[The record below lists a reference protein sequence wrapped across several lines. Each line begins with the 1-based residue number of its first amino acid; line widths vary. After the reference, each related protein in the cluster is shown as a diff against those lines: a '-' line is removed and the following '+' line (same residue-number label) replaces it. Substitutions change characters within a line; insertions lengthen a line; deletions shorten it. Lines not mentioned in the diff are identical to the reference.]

1 MATKTHAGQVGYI
14 RSLNDLFVVIRLTSE
29 QRPGAGQTLTIV
41 DKPEVILLVEAS
53 TEDTVY
59 CLNIFGSPNI
69 QQHDVV
75 LVGDQS
81 IMLPSGQSVLGRVFD
96 SMGRTIDGEGDFKGG
111 HKLPMR
117 TAVRQQLGKKNKPEV
132 LETGIKVIDFLA
144 PFVKGR
150 RIGIIGGAGVGK
162 TVLTT
167 EMMHNVAD
175 KKAALSFFV
184 GIGERIREGHELY
197 HTLKDRG
204 LGESTVMF
212 MGQMNENAA
221 LRSLVGPSAATVAH
235 SFTEKGK
242 DVLFFVDNIYRFVQA
257 RNELAAMRGT
267 TPSEGG
273 YQASLFSDLHRFE
286 DSLHATE
293 KGSIT
298 SIQSIFIPADD
309 LSDPAVVEISQQLDS
324 TIVLSRDVFERG
336 IFPAVDLLNTTSSLI
351 TPEILGERHFNL
363 VGRVKAVMRKYYSL
377 RTIIAIVGESELSPE
392 DRLDYE
398 RAQELTQFFSQ
409 RMFVTEDLSGKK
421 GEYFTREQTLKGV
434 EKILN
439 GTSAPEPAE
448 PPKEEAEANTAQA
461 DTANEAPHS

>member
-1 MATKTHAGQVGYI
+1 MTTSTNQQIGYI
-14 RSLNDLFVVIRLTSE
+14 RSLNGLFVTIRLTSE
-29 QRPGAGQTLTIV
+29 DRPEPGQVLSLP
-41 DKPEVILLVEAS
+41 DKPEVLLLVES
-53 TEDTVY
+53 SSEDNVY
-59 CLNIFGSPNI
+59 CLNIFGQHAI
-69 QQHDVV
+69 CQHDVV
-75 LVGDQS
+75 VASQSSLQVPVGK
-81 IMLPSGQSVLGRVFD
+81 PVLGRVFD
-96 SMGRTIDGEGDFKGG
+96 ATGRVIDGQGS
-111 HKLPMR
+111 LPR
-117 TAVRQQLGKKNKPEV
+117 GRHEPLQLATKQHYATQPKTEL
-132 LETGIKVIDFLA
+132 LETGIKVIDFMA

-204 LGESTVMF
+204 LADTTAMF
-212 MGQMNENAA
+212 LGQMSENAA
-221 LRSLVGPSAATVAH
+221 LRSLVGPAAATAAR
-235 SFTEKGK
+235 SFANDGQN
-242 DVLFFVDNIYRFVQA
+242 VLFFVDNIYRFVQA
-257 RNELAAMRGT
+257 RNELSAMRGT

-286 DSLHATE
+286 DSLHATQN
-293 KGSIT
+293 GSIT

-324 TIVLSRDVFERG
+324 TIVLSREVFERG
-336 IFPAVDLLNTTSSLI
+336 IFPAVDLLNTSSSLI
-351 TPEILGERHFNL
+351 SPEILGERHFNL
-363 VGRVKAVMRKYYSL
+363 VGRVKAIMRKYYSL
-377 RTIIAIVGESELSPE
+377 RTIIAIVGESELSPD

-409 RMFVTEDLSGKK
+409 HMFVTEDLSGKK

-434 EKILN
+434 EAILN
-439 GTSAPEPAE
+439 AGSSSAQSAQPAQTQ
-448 PPKEEAEANTAQA
+448 AEAQA
-461 DTANEAPHS
+461 VQPT

>member
-1 MATKTHAGQVGYI
+1 MNPVKNQLGYI
-14 RSLNDLFVVIRLTSE
+14 RSLNGLFVSVRATSE
-29 QRPGAGQTLTIV
+29 IRPEVGQVLRV
-41 DKPEVILLVEAS
+41 QDKPEVALLVEACS
-53 TEDTVY
+53 DDIIY
-59 CLNIFGSPNI
+59 CLNIFGKRELC
-69 QQHDVV
+69 QHDIVIHGGSGINMP
-75 LVGDQS
+75 VG
-81 IMLPSGQSVLGRVFD
+81 MAVLGRVFD
-96 SMGRTIDGEGDFKGG
+96 ATGQVIDGQG
-111 HKLPMR
+111 KLER
-117 TAVRQQLGKKNKPEV
+117 TRHEAVQLAVRQHYAKRVKPEV
-132 LETGIKVIDFLA
+132 METGIKVIDFMA

-167 EMMHNVAD
+167 EMMHNVAE
-175 KKAALSFFV
+175 KKSALSFFV

-204 LGESTVMF
+204 LSDTTAMYL
-212 MGQMNENAA
+212 GQMSENAA
-221 LRSLVGPSAATVAH
+221 LRSLVGPAAATVARN
-235 SFTEKGK
+235 FANEGK

-324 TIVLSRDVFERG
+324 TIVLSREVFERG
-336 IFPAVDLLNTTSSLI
+336 IFPAVDLLNTSSSLI

-363 VGRVKAVMRKYYSL
+363 VGRVKAIMRKYYSL
-377 RTIIAIVGESELSPE
+377 RTIIAIVGESELSPD

-409 RMFVTEDLSGKK
+409 HMFVTEDLSGKK
-421 GEYFTREQTLKGV
+421 GEYFTREQTLKGI
-434 EKILN
+434 EKILST
-439 GTSAPEPAE
+439 GTEPAPAASE
-448 PPKEEAEANTAQA
+448 QVA
-461 DTANEAPHS
+461 DETSHH

>member
-1 MATKTHAGQVGYI
+1 MSTAKNQVGYV
-14 RSLNDLFVVIRLTSE
+14 RSLNGLFITVRVTSE
-29 QRPGAGQTLTIV
+29 ERPDVGQILLIQ
-41 DKPEVILLVEAS
+41 DKPGIVLLVES
-53 TEDTVY
+53 YSDDTVY
-59 CLNIFGSPNI
+59 CLNVFGKRELC
-69 QQHDVV
+69 QHDIVMNGGGGINMP
-75 LVGDQS
+75 VGK
-81 IMLPSGQSVLGRVFD
+81 SVLGRVFD
-96 SMGRTIDGEGDFKGG
+96 ATGQVIDGQG
-111 HKLPMR
+111 KLEHTRHEPIKI
-117 TAVRQQLGKKNKPEV
+117 TARQHYAKRVKPEV
-132 LETGIKVIDFLA
+132 METGIKVIDFMA

-167 EMMHNVAD
+167 EMMHNVAE
-175 KKAALSFFV
+175 KKAAISLFV

-204 LGESTVMF
+204 LSGTTAMYL
-212 MGQMNENAA
+212 GQMSENAA
-221 LRSLVGPSAATVAH
+221 LRSLVGPAAATVARD
-235 SFTEKGK
+235 FADEGK

-286 DSLHATE
+286 DSLHATK

-324 TIVLSRDVFERG
+324 IIVLSREVFERG

-351 TPEILGERHFNL
+351 TPEILGDRHFNL
-363 VGRVKAVMRKYYSL
+363 VGRVKSIMRKYYSL

-409 RMFVTEDLSGKK
+409 HMFVTEDLSGKK
-421 GEYFTREQTLKGV
+421 GEYFTCEQTLKGV
-434 EKILN
+434 EKILD
-439 GTSAPEPAE
+439 GDASSAAVSGPTKVADETS
-448 PPKEEAEANTAQA
+448 N
-461 DTANEAPHS
+461 D

>member
-1 MATKTHAGQVGYI
+1 MDRNQKQVGYV
-14 RSLNDLFVVIRLTSE
+14 RSLNGLFVVVRITGDLRPDVGQVLTVAE
-29 QRPGAGQTLTIV
+29 
-41 DKPEVILLVEAS
+41 KPEIALLVES
-53 TEDTVY
+53 CTDDTVY
-59 CLNIFGSPNI
+59 CLNIFG
-69 QQHDVV
+69 QQKLCQHDLVV
-75 LVGDQS
+75 TGVGAIGMPVGDQ
-81 IMLPSGQSVLGRVFD
+81 VLGRVFD
-96 SMGRTIDGEGDFKGG
+96 ATGQLIDGGKDLGRVRHEPVALASRQHFTKNR
-111 HKLPMR
+111 KL
-117 TAVRQQLGKKNKPEV
+117 EV
-132 LETGIKVIDFLA
+132 LETGIKVIDFMA

-175 KKAALSFFV
+175 KKTALSFFV

-204 LGESTVMF
+204 LSDTTAMYL
-212 MGQMNENAA
+212 GQMSENAA
-221 LRSLVGPSAATVAH
+221 LRSLVGPAAATVARD
-235 SFTEKGK
+235 FANQGR

-324 TIVLSRDVFERG
+324 TIVLSREVFERG

-363 VGRVKAVMRKYYSL
+363 VGRVRAIMRKYYSL

-421 GEYFTREQTLKGV
+421 GEYFTREQTLKGI
-434 EKILN
+434 EKIIN
-439 GTSAPEPAE
+439 TQVEETAPE
-448 PPKEEAEANTAQA
+448 KENS
-461 DTANEAPHS
+461 EAPNS

>member
-1 MATKTHAGQVGYI
+1 MPTKTHAGQVGYI
-14 RSLNDLFVVIRLTSE
+14 RALNDLFVVVRLTND
-29 QRPGAGQTLTIV
+29 QRPEAGQMLSVV
-41 DKPEVILLVEAS
+41 DKPDVMLIVENS
-53 TEDTVY
+53 TDDTVY
-59 CLNIFGSPNI
+59 CLNIFGSPQL

-75 LVGDQS
+75 VLGEASV
-81 IMLPSGQSVLGRVFD
+81 MLPVGQAVLGRVFD
-96 SMGRTIDGEGDFKGG
+96 STGRVIDGEGDLKSS
-111 HKLPMR
+111 R
-117 TAVRQQLGKKNKPEV
+117 TVPLSTAPRQLLSKKRKPEV
-132 LETGIKVIDFLA
+132 LETGIKVIDFMA

-175 KKAALSFFV
+175 KQTALSFFV
-184 GIGERIREGHELY
+184 GIGERIREGHELF

-235 SFTEKGK
+235 SFTDQGK

-286 DSLHATE
+286 DSLHATD

-363 VGRVKAVMRKYYSL
+363 VGRVKAIMRKYYSL

-434 EKILN
+434 EKIL
-439 GTSAPEPAE
+439 GSTKAT
-448 PPKEEAEANTAQA
+448 PKEPDETSDGQ
-461 DTANEAPHS
+461 S